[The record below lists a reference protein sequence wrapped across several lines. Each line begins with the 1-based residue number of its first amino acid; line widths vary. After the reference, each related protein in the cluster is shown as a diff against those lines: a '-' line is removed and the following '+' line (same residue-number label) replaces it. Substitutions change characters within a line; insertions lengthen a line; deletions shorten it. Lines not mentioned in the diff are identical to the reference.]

1 MHLCRPRPG
10 LAWATRDAVLH
21 YYAFAGSVARIA
33 LETVAVGVTA
43 LQETITRFQ
52 QIGTDELLLFT
63 GTPEVEQLQRLAD
76 LIGRLSLV

>member
-1 MHLCRPRPG
+1 M
-10 LAWATRDAVLH
+10 
-21 YYAFAGSVARIA
+21 A
-33 LETVAVGVTA
+33 LETVPVGLTA

-76 LIGRLSLV
+76 MISQLSLV